1 MSGSNFLPEL
11 YSIFVWFVTIVNQL
25 FFKMWKWSLVLW
37 SKNFVLNW
45 VFRNWHRREYPDTS
59 LYLLSFRP
67 RQNEGK
73 FKAAKKRTFWC
84 WIKEFW
90 SNLFEMARSVIMMK
104 VESKVWFCPGI
115 PRGYS
120 LSASPEDL
128 KIFFFYFLESKATAQ
143 RYTPGTNHLP
153 LKGLLS
159 WLNCVDQV
167 NHQKSI
173 IVLCGCIRRNELIII
188 VWD

>member
-1 MSGSNFLPEL
+1 MIKEFCS
-11 YSIFVWFVTIVNQL
+11 QL
-25 FFKMWKWSLVLW
+25 SLQKLASEGISRYITLSSFFSWDQGRV
-37 SKNFVLNW
+37 
-45 VFRNWHRREYPDTS
+45 
-59 LYLLSFRP
+59 
-67 RQNEGK
+67 RQSEGK

-128 KIFFFYFLESKATAQ
+128 KIFFFYFLESKATAL